1 MIMLRISLLSD
12 AAFEI
17 VAAIF
22 CFAAAGSVVF
32 SNLENQALIFNALGI
47 VFLVAGVL
55 AAYAAMRPN
64 PALIWF
70 IIALNVVGGVAAVG
84 VALFGGLEP
93 QGNVIVIG
101 IVGATLLVV
110 GALQVVA
117 LRKNSSRTLTI

>member
-93 QGNVIVIG
+93 QGNAIVIG